1 MKAKYINQLAVP
13 MFTVG
18 LLSLVLGVF
27 AMTQSTPA
35 QATTGTKSITLRY
48 MAYVNPDDS
57 GIVPCGTANG
67 APAYADW
74 SKQIPL
80 ATAATTADSFR
91 GGSRIFVYQCVVK
104 IKVPK

>member
-1 MKAKYINQLAVP
+1 

-35 QATTGTKSITLRY
+35 QAASATKTITLRFLS
-48 MAYVNPDDS
+48 YVNPDDS
-57 GIVPCGTANG
+57 GIVPCGTADG
-67 APAYADW
+67 APAYADY

-80 ATAATTADSFR
+80 ATAATTADAFR
-91 GGSRIFVYQCVVK
+91 GGSRIFAYQCVVK
-104 IKVPK
+104 IKIPK